1 VFERLFKE
9 AEIKKLTEIEMEE
22 YRRNVMDY
30 ADVRDCVTCARD
42 EGFEEGIEKGIE
54 KGLNQRN
61 LEVAQNCFREG
72 MSVELTAKLTGLTP
86 EQLIEIM

>member
-1 VFERLFKE
+1 
-9 AEIKKLTEIEMEE
+9 MEE

-42 EGFEEGIEKGIE
+42 EGFEEGI
-54 KGLNQRN
+54 NQSR
-61 LEVAQNCFREG
+61 LEI
-72 MSVELTAKLTGLTP
+72 AKSLLDLRLPITDIAKATGLTP